1 MPLKNKITMKTYQHL
16 TNGNQLVINK
26 KTSVKVPIKEVV
38 LLKGEINYTTFYL
51 RFGRNKVVAH
61 TLKFFESFLE
71 EQGFVR
77 AHRSCIINPK
87 FVQEYDKNNQIL
99 LMSNGEV
106 VNISRRRQKGFE
118 NFKL

>member
-1 MPLKNKITMKTYQHL
+1 MRTYKRSTNENHLVLNKR
-16 TNGNQLVINK
+16 
-26 KTSVKVPIKEVV
+26 TSVKVSINDVV
-38 LLKGEINYTTFYL
+38 LLKGEVNYTIFHFK
-51 RFGRNKVVAH
+51 FGRNKMVAH

-77 AHRSCIINPK
+77 VHRSCIINPK
-87 FVQEYDKNNQIL
+87 FVQEYDKNNQLL

-118 NFKL
+118 NFKM